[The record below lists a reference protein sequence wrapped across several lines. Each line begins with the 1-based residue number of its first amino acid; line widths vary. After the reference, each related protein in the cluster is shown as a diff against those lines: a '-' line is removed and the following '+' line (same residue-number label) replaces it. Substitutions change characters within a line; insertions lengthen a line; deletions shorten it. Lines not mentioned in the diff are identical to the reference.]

1 MTAPLW
7 LWMLASALWG
17 AGLVG
22 LIAHSIL
29 RRARTEWFGTTQF
42 YIGQI
47 ERLRGDAHSL
57 ATWLILARDRIRE
70 AQNLLYREPWPSPP
84 DRDAWSK
91 RCHDTVW
98 EVKRADIAERDP
110 QYIDPG
116 YKFSGLKGDI

>member
-1 MTAPLW
+1 VTAPLW

-17 AGLVG
+17 AGLVA
-22 LIAHSIL
+22 LVTHSIL
-29 RRARTEWFGTTQF
+29 RQLRQARTEWFGTEHF
-42 YIGQI
+42 YIGQV

-70 AQNLLYREPWPSPP
+70 AEQLFGDQSGAGVDVWKRRIRE
-84 DRDAWSK
+84 
-91 RCHDTVW
+91 TVW

-116 YKFSGLKGDI
+116 RGPAI